1 MTTNADKERLLAL
14 YKDCRAYQGELH
26 DHSQSG
32 GTSDGHFPLEEW
44 PARMKELGID
54 FAAILDHRQVRH
66 MYLPV
71 WEDGLFIPGTEPGAQ
86 ILDSNAE
93 IKWVHY
99 NMLFGDRDELAKVLS
114 EFPEFEF
121 TGGIEGHFGYP
132 DFTKA
137 RFSELI
143 DAVFAHGGFFVY
155 PHPNLVTYSEDP
167 LDYWFKDEIGMEV
180 FYTAKD
186 CVQTRENYRIWTALL
201 AAGKR
206 VWATAGGDLHQD
218 PRNDVLTTI
227 YAEEKTSKAYM
238 KRLRKGDLTCGPVG
252 IRMCIGDTATGGKCR
267 FDGKKLVILISDFH
281 FTVNKPEHSFRADV
295 ITDRGVE
302 ESFEVRPDRESWY
315 SLDANARAFYRVELF
330 DETEGLRIAI
340 GNPIWNEK

>member
-1 MTTNADKERLLAL
+1 MTTKADRERLLSL
-14 YKDCRAYQGELH
+14 YEGCKAYQGELH
-26 DHSQSG
+26 DHSISG

-66 MYLPV
+66 MYQPV
-71 WEDGLFIPGTEPGAQ
+71 WQDGLFIPGTEPAAVIDDWKAQ
-86 ILDSNAE
+86 VNQL
-93 IKWVHY
+93 HY
-99 NMLFGDRDELAKVLS
+99 NMLFGDRDELAKVLE

-132 DFTKA
+132 NFTTA
-137 RFSELI
+137 RFCELI

-155 PHPNLVTYSEDP
+155 PHPNLVTYSPDP
-167 LDYWFKDEIGMEV
+167 LDYWLRDEIGMEV

-186 CVQTRENYRIWTALL
+186 CAQTRENYRIWTAQL

-206 VWATAGGDLHQD
+206 IWACAGGDLHQD

-238 KRLRKGDLTCGPVG
+238 NHLRRGDLTCGPVG
-252 IRMCIGDTATGGKCR
+252 IRMCIGDTPTGGKCR
-267 FDGKKLVILISDFH
+267 FDGQKLIILISDFH

-295 ITDRGVE
+295 IDDKGVVK
-302 ESFEVRPDRESWY
+302 SVKIRPDKENWIT
-315 SLDANARAFYRVELF
+315 LDTEDRMFYRVEVF
-330 DETEGLRIAI
+330 DEDEDLRIAI
-340 GNPIWNEK
+340 GNPIWNER